1 MEQKAEVSVETQA
14 PPEITKIQLERDLAN
29 KKEEV
34 ARAEANVIEH
44 KETLVLFEDLLPFV
58 KKGMDELCTPEKCKV
73 LKPIFAFEEEPLY
86 QELIARQKKI
96 EYLQQ
101 YFSIKDKSIKG
112 LRDTIIAKEANIKDL
127 KEKIAKMEAE

>member
-34 ARAEANVIEH
+34 ARGEAVLEEH
-44 KETLVLFEDLLPFV
+44 KIILKEFEELLPFV
-58 KKGMDELCTPEKCKV
+58 KQAVDELCTPEMCKV
-73 LKPIFAFEEEPLY
+73 KKPVFAFEESDLY
-86 QELIARQKKI
+86 AELISKQKRI

-101 YFSIKDKSIKG
+101 YYSIKDKTIKG
-112 LRDTIIAKEANIKDL
+112 LKDTVKAKEDTITDL
-127 KEKIAKMEAE
+127 KEKIAKMESE